1 MTRRRAR
8 TTRNRVQ
15 GTNRLIHPANV
26 PADPGAVTDVDGS
39 KFSIINIRPARP
51 RMVEVQYSSL
61 EPHSFVIT
69 VFSFNDSNEE
79 VYRSKTLLSGP
90 IPRIVRFA
98 VPISTDFA
106 IASSTN
112 PVLRFNHSSVSNLK
126 FSINLHVE
134 YKFQIPTSFF

>member
-8 TTRNRVQ
+8 TTRNRAQ

-26 PADPGAVTDVDGS
+26 PADPTGVTNVDNT
-39 KFSIINIRPARP
+39 KFTIIGTRPARP
-51 RMVEVQYSSL
+51 RFVEVQYSSL

-69 VFSFNDSNEE
+69 VFSFNDFSEE

-90 IPRIVRFA
+90 IPRTVRFA

-106 IASSTN
+106 IATSPN
-112 PVLRFNHSSVSNLK
+112 PVMRFNHASDSNLK

-134 YKFQIPTSFF
+134 YKFQTPSSFF